1 MNSNVAK
8 VLAGGIAFLFIE
20 RTYKKVT
27 ELKTTADRIEK
38 ISRNIDKNLIIVNDN
53 IRKLGNNDIYVEKE
67 EEAPANEETVNK
79 PESDAKKVQQDLNE
93 LLDKFIKKYSLEK
106 GEEEK

>member
-27 ELKTTADRIEK
+27 ELKNTADRIEK
-38 ISRNIDKNLIIVNDN
+38 ISRNIDKNLIIVNNNVRQINNEDISEEEEEVKEPSTPEN
-53 IRKLGNNDIYVEKE
+53 NMEEKAKTSVAELNKLLDDFIKKLGN
-67 EEAPANEETVNK
+67 
-79 PESDAKKVQQDLNE
+79 
-93 LLDKFIKKYSLEK
+93 